1 MKTLFVLVFTLLSVI
16 SAAAQDAAAPS
27 ATPLQRP
34 RVVTAPTPTPV
45 PRTPPAQPTVTPTPQ
60 TTPTPIIVG
69 GVPPGYRTPTP
80 TPQATPAAPRV
91 SPTPVPYPSP
101 SPTVYPSAANLP
113 KGLLTMAEFRTHLA
127 EAKRFFQTRPV
138 QTALTENGGFLTTEI
153 VTLAALDPKT
163 KALHTISLPKTT
175 FLSIGFDSYFTS
187 SLGKL
192 VRVRTLRAN
201 GVNTAVTIYDNMGQP
216 LVPLVVQ
223 YPIER
228 GGRFA
233 EMAYYTSAH
242 PALLSPEITRA
253 GQLYIRTVFEAGL
266 KRLRERGKYISPQVI
281 AAAEDLA
288 LIEHVDHQ
296 RFLTESRSALYD
308 EIYTL
313 FALNEGGTYRYAVSS
328 AGAGGLVQMI
338 PATYRMVKSQHP
350 TVPLTYDFV
359 EGMRDH
365 INAVQAM
372 LLYMQDTWND
382 LSANDTIYQAV
393 QNGIATEAEL
403 MAAGYNSNPARLPA
417 YVRRGGANWRNLI
430 PRETQMYLQIQRS
443 VQTTIQKLP
452 PIKQ

>member
-1 MKTLFVLVFTLLSVI
+1 
-16 SAAAQDAAAPS
+16 
-27 ATPLQRP
+27 
-34 RVVTAPTPTPV
+34 
-45 PRTPPAQPTVTPTPQ
+45 
-60 TTPTPIIVG
+60 
-69 GVPPGYRTPTP
+69 
-80 TPQATPAAPRV
+80 
-91 SPTPVPYPSP
+91 
-101 SPTVYPSAANLP
+101 
-113 KGLLTMAEFRTHLA
+113 MAEFRTHLA

-163 KALHTISLPKTT
+163 KAMHTISLPKTT

-417 YVRRGGANWRNLI
+417 YVRRGGSNWRNLI